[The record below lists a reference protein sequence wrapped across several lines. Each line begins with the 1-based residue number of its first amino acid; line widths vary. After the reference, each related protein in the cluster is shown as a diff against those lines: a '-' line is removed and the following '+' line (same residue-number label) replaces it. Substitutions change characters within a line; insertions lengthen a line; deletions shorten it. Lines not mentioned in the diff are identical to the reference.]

1 MAKDTVSKRTE
12 VITVAKEPVSIE
24 SAGKIS
30 YYRTDELQ
38 SVTEVLSE
46 TGRFESAI
54 TYDEFGKAEYTK
66 EQEKSSISFAYT
78 GYLYEANTG
87 LYYAK
92 ARYYDAENGRFL
104 SIDSY
109 QGNIQNPNTLNPYIY
124 ACQNPY
130 RYMDPSG
137 HIAVATIAKLG
148 TGALFDMGMQ
158 LTANYFFNSKTK
170 GDFKASFNAINWW
183 QVTVSAA
190 QSLFT
195 VKNAAL
201 TAAITGLGDVVVNW
215 MKQGKKYSCGKA
227 LRDFAMGFLS
237 DLATRYVC
245 KFGKKAVA
253 KGMEKMGVNSSKI
266 KKLTGYNLAG
276 ERRNKGVGNPV
287 KIAGKGS
294 TGRTIPKNLNEQM
307 AMHQVQSNP
316 LKGAVDMS
324 KLSKRPI
331 IMSDSRWPASKGWI
345 KMSNNVN
352 GIEIHFVYNKKTG
365 AFDDF
370 KFK

>member
-1 MAKDTVSKRTE
+1 
-12 VITVAKEPVSIE
+12 
-24 SAGKIS
+24 
-30 YYRTDELQ
+30 
-38 SVTEVLSE
+38 
-46 TGRFESAI
+46 
-54 TYDEFGKAEYTK
+54 
-66 EQEKSSISFAYT
+66 
-78 GYLYEANTG
+78 
-87 LYYAK
+87 
-92 ARYYDAENGRFL
+92 
-104 SIDSY
+104 
-109 QGNIQNPNTLNPYIY
+109 
-124 ACQNPY
+124 
-130 RYMDPSG
+130 MDPSG

-190 QSLFT
+190 KSLFT

-276 ERRNKGVGNPV
+276 EKKTTKTKKVYKKAYIWERTLKRKVKTNELHANP
-287 KIAGKGS
+287 
-294 TGRTIPKNLNEQM
+294 LDEF
-307 AMHQVQSNP
+307 SNP
-316 LKGAVDMS
+316 KIGPCNSAVSKYIKEINTTGKISEPIVVQKRSSGGYEIVNGHHRWLAAVKTNLKTV
-324 KLSKRPI
+324 PI
-331 IMSDSRWPASKGWI
+331 II
-345 KMSNNVN
+345 KNYRN
-352 GIEIHFVYNKKTG
+352 
-365 AFDDF
+365 
-370 KFK
+370 